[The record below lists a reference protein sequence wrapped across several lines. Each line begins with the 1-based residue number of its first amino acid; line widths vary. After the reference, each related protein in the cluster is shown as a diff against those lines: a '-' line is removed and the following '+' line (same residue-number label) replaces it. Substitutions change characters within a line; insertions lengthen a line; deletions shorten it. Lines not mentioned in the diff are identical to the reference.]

1 MSENLL
7 LKARFSI
14 DKNLYACFS
23 MKIGRKRFERI
34 KNKSELM
41 KKQYDYILFDLDSN
55 EMTCRHTSEQVDT
68 TTKNIVVGTMWVG
81 SDDIIVSGNFQYTI
95 EGKTPYQVD
104 FEYIYDLQSFFE
116 FFSVF
121 NVTEV
126 ARRAGINPTLMRQY
140 TSGVKKAGEKT
151 YAKLSSC
158 INDIRKDIIAASF

>member
-1 MSENLL
+1 MKVKVSVY
-7 LKARFSI
+7 KADDGSFW
-14 DKNLYACFS
+14 CHT
-23 MKIGRKRFERI
+23 ER
-34 KNKSELM
+34 NV
-41 KKQYDYILFDLDSN
+41 Y
-55 EMTCRHTSEQVDT
+55 
-68 TTKNIVVGTMWVG
+68 GTG
-81 SDDIIVSGNFQYTI
+81 LNGSGNTVAEAKQDLMVCLEEAKEDYLNQ
-95 EGKTPYQVD
+95 GKTPYQVD

>member
-1 MSENLL
+1 MKVKVSVY
-7 LKARFSI
+7 KADDGSFW
-14 DKNLYACFS
+14 CHT
-23 MKIGRKRFERI
+23 ERNVYGTGLNGCGNTVAES
-34 KNKSELM
+34 KQDLM
-41 KKQYDYILFDLDSN
+41 VCLEEAKEDYLN
-55 EMTCRHTSEQVDT
+55 Q
-68 TTKNIVVGTMWVG
+68 
-81 SDDIIVSGNFQYTI
+81 
-95 EGKTPYQVD
+95 GKTPYQVD

>member
-1 MSENLL
+1 MKVKVSVY
-7 LKARFSI
+7 KADDGSFW
-14 DKNLYACFS
+14 CHT
-23 MKIGRKRFERI
+23 ERNVYGTGLNGCGNTVAEA
-34 KNKSELM
+34 KQDLM
-41 KKQYDYILFDLDSN
+41 VCLEETKEDYLN
-55 EMTCRHTSEQVDT
+55 Q
-68 TTKNIVVGTMWVG
+68 
-81 SDDIIVSGNFQYTI
+81 
-95 EGKTPYQVD
+95 GKTPYQVD

>member
-1 MSENLL
+1 MTRTLFFGVNLIHIDMKVKVSVY
-7 LKARFSI
+7 KADDGSFW
-14 DKNLYACFS
+14 CHT
-23 MKIGRKRFERI
+23 ERNVYGTGLNGCGNTVAEA
-34 KNKSELM
+34 KQDLM
-41 KKQYDYILFDLDSN
+41 VCLEEAKEDYLN
-55 EMTCRHTSEQVDT
+55 Q
-68 TTKNIVVGTMWVG
+68 
-81 SDDIIVSGNFQYTI
+81 
-95 EGKTPYQVD
+95 GKTPYQVD

-116 FFSVF
+116 IFSVF

>member
-1 MSENLL
+1 MKVKVSVY
-7 LKARFSI
+7 KADDGSFW
-14 DKNLYACFS
+14 CHT
-23 MKIGRKRFERI
+23 ERNVYGTGLNGCGNTVAEA
-34 KNKSELM
+34 KQDLM
-41 KKQYDYILFDLDSN
+41 VCLEEAKEDYLN
-55 EMTCRHTSEQVDT
+55 Q
-68 TTKNIVVGTMWVG
+68 
-81 SDDIIVSGNFQYTI
+81 
-95 EGKTPYQVD
+95 GKTPYQVD

-158 INDIRKDIIAASF
+158 INDIRKDISAASF